1 MERCMQMDTKQ
12 QDTAGMRHRI
22 VDIYEYMP
30 VLIDILQSGKEVNL
44 TVTGSSMAPFLGHLR
59 DTLIISPVTE
69 PFQRGDMVFFQRS
82 SGAYVMHRIHHINK
96 KGELFIVGDAQQD
109 IEGPIQ
115 PQQVFGVIKKV
126 IRKGKLI
133 QKGDPLRN
141 FFEKV
146 WIRIVPL
153 RPLCVHAATLLWK
166 IRGKG

>member
-1 MERCMQMDTKQ
+1 MQMDTKQ

-82 SGAYVMHRIHHINK
+82 SGAYVGSSSYLRI
-96 KGELFIVGDAQQD
+96 
-109 IEGPIQ
+109 
-115 PQQVFGVIKKV
+115 
-126 IRKGKLI
+126 
-133 QKGDPLRN
+133 
-141 FFEKV
+141 
-146 WIRIVPL
+146 
-153 RPLCVHAATLLWK
+153 
-166 IRGKG
+166 